1 MLNRVAIII
10 CLLISVNAYGLVE
23 NFDKITEI
31 SNEVV
36 KDCKNDTEKVL
47 TISHFVF
54 LELKPDASKGI
65 PANARMSVVDRLE
78 SGVGWCNHQVGV
90 FMALSYAQGIRTR
103 MLYLLNREGTA
114 SPHTIGEAFIDGK
127 WYIIDPQQ
135 DFNVLITRYDAM
147 KDQTVLK
154 GLLENRRKT
163 VYPNDPKAFDEFVE
177 LYYNPSMIVQELP

>member
-1 MLNRVAIII
+1 MLNRVVLII
-10 CLLISVNAYGLVE
+10 CLLVSTNVCAITDNLV
-23 NFDKITEI
+23 KITAI

-36 KDCKNDTEKVL
+36 EGCKNDAEKVL
-47 TISHFVF
+47 TISHYVF
-54 LELKPDASKGI
+54 LKLKPDASKGI
-65 PANARMSVVDRLE
+65 PPNAKMTVVDRLE
-78 SGVGWCNHQVGV
+78 SGVGWCNHQVGA
-90 FMALSYAQGIRTR
+90 FMALAYAQGIRTR